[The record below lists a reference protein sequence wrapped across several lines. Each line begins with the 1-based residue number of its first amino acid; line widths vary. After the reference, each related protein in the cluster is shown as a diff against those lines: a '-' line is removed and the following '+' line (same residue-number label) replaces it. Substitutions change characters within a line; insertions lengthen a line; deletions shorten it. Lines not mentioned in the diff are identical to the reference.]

1 MAIFSMAII
10 IFPKVVSIL
19 GETGFGQ
26 NCDLQGPT
34 KTKFSSFSRMA
45 NIIQFPKIIPRERD
59 SRALLS
65 VKRDAPHKRGVRQ
78 GGSRPSITRLTTRT
92 GRPTGPDPPSFHPSA
107 GRNHCDNRSV
117 KGQCDGMTT
126 VTACVFTIP
135 SNRGRRI
142 ETVSR
147 VSQDRLSSLAGPF
160 IESRRL
166 AGPFIE
172 SRRTVYR
179 VSQDHFSSLAGPYLE
194 SPKTV
199 SRVPQDRISSLA
211 GPYLESRRTV
221 YRVSQDR
228 LSSLTEPFL
237 ESRRTVYRVSQDRI
251 SSLAGP
257 YLESRRTVSRVSQDS
272 ISSLAG
278 PYLESP
284 RTVSRVSQ
292 DRLLSL
298 PGPYLESPRTVSR
311 VSQDRISSRGR
322 DRSLLG
328 HPLTTRQTSVSW
340 LRVAQ
345 HQQERVM
352 GISSNDQPDSS
363 CIL

>member
-1 MAIFSMAII
+1 MAIFSRAII

-126 VTACVFTIP
+126 VTACVFTIR

-147 VSQDRLSSLAGPF
+147 VSQDRS
-160 IESRRL
+160 
-166 AGPFIE
+166 
-172 SRRTVYR
+172 
-179 VSQDHFSSLAGPYLE
+179 
-194 SPKTV
+194 
-199 SRVPQDRISSLA
+199 
-211 GPYLESRRTV
+211 
-221 YRVSQDR
+221 
-228 LSSLTEPFL
+228 
-237 ESRRTVYRVSQDRI
+237 

-257 YLESRRTVSRVSQDS
+257 YLESRRTVSRVSQDRF
-272 ISSLAG
+272 SSLPG
-278 PYLESP
+278 PYLESR

-292 DRLLSL
+292 DRISSL

-311 VSQDRISSRGR
+311 VSQDRISNLAGPFIESRRTVSRVSQERLSSLPGPYLESRRTVYRISQDRLSSRGR

-328 HPLTTRQTSVSW
+328 SSPHDKPDASVLTTRC
-340 LRVAQ
+340 Q
-345 HQQERVM
+345 HQQQERVM
-352 GISSNDQPDSS
+352 GISSNDQLGSS